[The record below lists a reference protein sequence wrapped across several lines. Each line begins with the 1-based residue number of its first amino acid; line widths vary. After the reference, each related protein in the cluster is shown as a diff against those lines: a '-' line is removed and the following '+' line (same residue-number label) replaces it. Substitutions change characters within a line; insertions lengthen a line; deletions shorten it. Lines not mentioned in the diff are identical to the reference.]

1 MISIEI
7 AGQRYPAEIS
17 GKKLDRDW
25 DGRESKSILLPAD
38 AAAAAALFGDEI
50 AWEII
55 RITEAGNVLLDA
67 DGNPVIGEDGEAVIQ
82 TEQVETRYDNSA
94 FCILGDIVQHR
105 DGSMTVN
112 MGKPTAEEL
121 LNRKV
126 ADAVS
131 IEELDAAYAEGV
143 NSI

>member
-38 AAAAAALFGDEI
+38 AAAAAALFGDGI

>member
-1 MISIEI
+1 MIYIEI
-7 AGQRYPAEIS
+7 AGQRFPAEIS
-17 GKKLDRDW
+17 GRKIDRDW

-38 AAAAAALFGDEI
+38 AAATAALFGDEI

-94 FCILGDIVQHR
+94 FCILGDVVQHR
-105 DGSMTVN
+105 DGSITVH
-112 MGKPTAEEL
+112 MGKPTTEEL
-121 LNRKV
+121 LRKQV

-131 IEELDAAYAEGV
+131 VADLAAAYAEGV

>member
-1 MISIEI
+1 MIYIEI
-7 AGQRYPAEIS
+7 AGQRFPAEIS
-17 GKKLDRDW
+17 GKKTDRDW

-94 FCILGDIVQHR
+94 FCLLGDIVQHR
-105 DGSMTVN
+105 DGSRTVN
-112 MGKPTAEEL
+112 MGKPTSEEL
-121 LNRKV
+121 LRKQV

-131 IEELDAAYAEGV
+131 VAELAAAYAEGV

>member
-1 MISIEI
+1 MIYIEI
-7 AGQRYPAEIS
+7 AGQRLQAEIS
-17 GKKLDRDW
+17 GRKIDRDW

-55 RITEAGNVLLDA
+55 HITEAGNVLLDA

-94 FCILGDIVQHR
+94 FCILGDVVQHR
-105 DGSMTVN
+105 DGSITVH
-112 MGKPTAEEL
+112 MGKPTTEEL
-121 LNRKV
+121 LRKQV

-131 IEELDAAYAEGV
+131 VADLAAAYEKGV

>member
-1 MISIEI
+1 M
-7 AGQRYPAEIS
+7 
-17 GKKLDRDW
+17 
-25 DGRESKSILLPAD
+25 
-38 AAAAAALFGDEI
+38 
-50 AWEII
+50 
-55 RITEAGNVLLDA
+55 
-67 DGNPVIGEDGEAVIQ
+67 IGEDGEAVIQ